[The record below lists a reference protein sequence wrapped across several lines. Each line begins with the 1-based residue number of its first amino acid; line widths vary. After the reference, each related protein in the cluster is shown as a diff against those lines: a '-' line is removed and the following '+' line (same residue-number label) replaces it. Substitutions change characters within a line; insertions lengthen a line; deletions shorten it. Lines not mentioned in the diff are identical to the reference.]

1 MSFTYHNKAN
11 ILITVS
17 ARKRKKEK
25 QKKKTEKKTNK
36 KTESK
41 YAPLIKP
48 LFFQIDVLI
57 NIAMIIFSEQSLKSK
72 SMRQNS
78 YNR

>member
-17 ARKRKKEK
+17 ARKPK
-25 QKKKTEKKTNK
+25 QKNK
-36 KTESK
+36 KKNQKKRTKKKPESK
-41 YAPLIKP
+41 YATLIKP

-57 NIAMIIFSEQSLKSK
+57 NIAMIIFSEQSLKS
-72 SMRQNS
+72 
-78 YNR
+78 

>member
-1 MSFTYHNKAN
+1 MHAN
-11 ILITVS
+11 E
-17 ARKRKKEK
+17 KK
-25 QKKKTEKKTNK
+25 KKKTRKKKQNK

-41 YAPLIKP
+41 YATLIKL